1 MSATLDPT
9 VLVNYFKE
17 VSIGSD
23 VPILRCELQ
32 MHSVKE
38 FYLNEISR
46 LFEFKVN
53 NNQKITINYF

>member
-17 VSIGSD
+17 VSISSD
-23 VPILRCELQ
+23 VPILKCELQ

-38 FYLNEISR
+38 FYLDDISR
-46 LFEFKVN
+46 FFEFKVN
-53 NNQKITINYF
+53 RTKKKQ